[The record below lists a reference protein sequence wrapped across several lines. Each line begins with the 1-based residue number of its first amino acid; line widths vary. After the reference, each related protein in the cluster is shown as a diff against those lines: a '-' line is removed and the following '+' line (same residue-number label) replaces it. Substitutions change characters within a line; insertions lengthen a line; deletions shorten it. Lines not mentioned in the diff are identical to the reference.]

1 MVRNIMIK
9 KNNGVSKINIK
20 LLALSLVTL
29 LQATTSNLAGLCG
42 SRPVA
47 PEGRRYSTASTA
59 RRVDPTPAPM
69 TSEELNQVMAGLEAY
84 GREQSNRERMH
95 AFMLGM
101 QEGAAAARATAITPA
116 PAPADISLVLGRRS
130 SDEAKEA

>member
-1 MVRNIMIK
+1 MIK

-69 TSEELNQVMAGLEAY
+69 TSEELNQVIAGLEAY
-84 GREQSNRERMH
+84 GREQRIRMH